1 LQMESSKGSRA
12 ADALA
17 VVTLLTTG
25 AVIAWPIM
33 SGGYLT
39 YLDNPAHLAEVYAAA
54 SEARN
59 GWSEIAFCGFPIS
72 TLHSPLWYGFLS
84 LLARI
89 GVGVSLPYVL
99 CLWLGFTSPALALY
113 GVARRVLTPLPATAL
128 AYLLL
133 VQRPA
138 IVGVGS
144 AMGGMWT
151 FFVATAGLI
160 LLIDRLMRPCV
171 TRRDAG
177 AVAALVGFIL
187 VTHLYTVVPLGLLAL
202 VHLLTVIGGK
212 RGDPSR
218 GRGRGDLIKQAAAAA
233 LGVLAA
239 ALYWVPMVL
248 AGKSMV
254 IHPQNLDAAMV
265 VARLAMP
272 THVFDLVNRKIPAF
286 TLMAAVE
293 SLPMVALIAAGFVGI
308 FDLRRRANDVPLYGA
323 LMAIILLTLLL
334 FVTGEFD
341 VALFGPGS
349 WRMLYFVRVG
359 LALAA
364 IPFAVR
370 IAVTVR
376 WRQKV
381 SKWVALTTAGA
392 AIASGLWFG
401 RPLRAVAVP
410 ANGAEMAEVEALWDW
425 LAKNRSEDWGRVY
438 LQDTFEL
445 PRPHVKLSQSHILA
459 LTSHRTGVRQL
470 GAFYGVAPY
479 RTVSWT
485 PSEFGTLFRKFM
497 RDDEYISRIQAQMW
511 ATNSTHVV
519 TSDPRTRRQLA
530 EAANFRLLHG
540 VGRFAVYR
548 ATQVASQWVS
558 PLQPGVEVTADEF
571 QTGRIRFDIRL
582 SRPGAEVLVK
592 SSYHPAWR
600 VSTSRESRPRIRLEN
615 SGLMR
620 LEGLDM
626 GTSTIGIE
634 YRPARWPLWL
644 SAFGWASILAI
655 YVTGKKHWA
664 KTTNGHK

>member
-1 LQMESSKGSRA
+1 MESSKGGHA

-17 VVTLLTTG
+17 VATLLTTG
-25 AVIAWPIM
+25 AVIAWPIV
-33 SGGYLT
+33 SGGYIT

-84 LLARI
+84 LLVRI
-89 GVGVSLPYVL
+89 GVGISLPYVL
-99 CLWLGFTSPALALY
+99 CVWLGFTAPALAMY
-113 GVARRVLTPLPATAL
+113 RVARRVLTPLPAAVL

-151 FFVATAGLI
+151 FFVATGALI
-160 LLIDRLMRPCV
+160 LLIDRISRPCV

-202 VHLLTVIGGK
+202 LHLWTVVGGR
-212 RGDPSR
+212 RGDR
-218 GRGRGDLIKQAAAAA
+218 GGLLRQAAAAV

-254 IHPQNLDAAMV
+254 IHSQNLDAAMI
-265 VARLAMP
+265 VARLGMP
-272 THVFDLVNRKIPAF
+272 TQVFDLVNRKLPPF
-286 TLMAAVE
+286 TMMAAVE
-293 SLPMVALIAAGFVGI
+293 SLPMVALIAAGFVGT
-308 FDLRRRANDVPLYGA
+308 FGLRRRANDVPLYGA
-323 LMAIILLTLLL
+323 LMAITLLTLLL

-341 VALFGPGS
+341 VTLFGPGS
-349 WRMLYFVRVG
+349 WRMVYFVRVG

-364 IPFAVR
+364 IPFAVW
-370 IAVTVR
+370 IAGTAP
-376 WRQKV
+376 WQKV
-381 SKWVALTTAGA
+381 TNWVALTTAAA

-401 RPLRAVAVP
+401 KPLKAVAAP

-425 LAKNRSEDWGRVY
+425 LAKNQTEDWGRVY

-445 PRPHVKLSQSHILA
+445 PRPDVKLSQSHVLA
-459 LTSHRTGVRQL
+459 LTSQRTGVRQL

-485 PSEFGTLFRKFM
+485 PSEFGTLFRKFV
-497 RDDEYISRIQAQMW
+497 RDDESISRIQRQLW

-530 EAANFRLLHG
+530 ETANFRLLHR

-558 PLQPGVEVTADEF
+558 PLKPGVEVNADEF

-600 VSTSRESRPRIRLEN
+600 LSTSRELRPLIRMEN

-620 LEGLDM
+620 LEGLDT
-626 GTSTIGIE
+626 GTSTIEME

-644 SAFGWASILAI
+644 SAFSWASILAI
-655 YVTGKKHWA
+655 YVTGKKQRS
-664 KTTNGHK
+664 KTTNGHN

>member
-1 LQMESSKGSRA
+1 MESNKGSRA

-25 AVIAWPIM
+25 AVIAWPIV

-39 YLDNPAHLAEVYAAA
+39 YLDNPAHIAEVYASA

-59 GWSEIAFCGFPIS
+59 GWSEIAFCGFPIN

-84 LLARI
+84 LLVRI

-99 CLWLGFTSPALALY
+99 CLWLGFTSPALAVY
-113 GVARRVLTPLPATAL
+113 WVARRVLTPLPAAVL

-138 IVGVGS
+138 IVGIGS

-151 FFVATAGLI
+151 FFVATAALI
-160 LLIDRLMRPCV
+160 LLIDRLLRPCV

-202 VHLLTVIGGK
+202 LHLWTVVGGK
-212 RGDPSR
+212 RGDPR
-218 GRGRGDLIKQAAAAA
+218 GLLKQAAAAV

-254 IHPQNLDAAMV
+254 IHAQNLDAAMV

-272 THVFDLVNRKIPAF
+272 THVLDLVNQRVPPF
-286 TLMAAVE
+286 TITAAVE
-293 SLPMVALIAAGFVGI
+293 SLPMVALIAAGFVGTLC
-308 FDLRRRANDVPLYGA
+308 LRRRANDVPLYGA
-323 LMAIILLTLLL
+323 LMAITLLTLLL

-341 VALFGPGS
+341 VTLFGPGS

-370 IAVTVR
+370 IAETAP
-376 WRQKV
+376 WRQRAT
-381 SKWVALTTAGA
+381 KWVALTTAAA
-392 AIASGLWFG
+392 AIASGVWFG
-401 RPLRAVAVP
+401 KPLEAVAVP
-410 ANGAEMAEVEALWDW
+410 ANSAEMAEVEALWDW
-425 LAKNRSEDWGRVY
+425 LAENRTEDWGRVY

-445 PRPHVKLSQSHILA
+445 PRPDVKLSQSHVLA

-485 PSEFGTLFRKFM
+485 PSEFGTLFRKFIY
-497 RDDEYISRIQAQMW
+497 DDEHISRIQKQLW

-519 TSDPRTRRQLA
+519 TCDPRTRRQLA
-530 EAANFRLLHG
+530 QSANFRLLHS
-540 VGRFAVYR
+540 VGRFAVYS
-548 ATQVASQWVS
+548 ATQFASQWVS
-558 PLQPGVEVTADEF
+558 PSKPGVEVTADEF

-600 VSTSRESRPRIRLEN
+600 VSKSRESRTLVRLEN
-615 SGLMR
+615 SGLMT
-620 LEGLDM
+620 LEGLDT
-626 GTSTIGIE
+626 GASTIEIE
-634 YRPARWPLWL
+634 YRPARWPPWL
-644 SAFGWASILAI
+644 SAFSWASILAF
-655 YVTGKKHWA
+655 YVTGKKHRV
-664 KTTNGHK
+664 KTTNGHN